1 MRARIW
7 PFLIVLIGAQ
17 VAPAQTSVPVEQEPH
32 HHVEWKNEFV
42 EVFHVILPAGES
54 TLFHTHSRD
63 RVAVDLTST
72 MLALQKWN
80 KPEEQPER
88 SIPGD
93 ISAAANADAPYTH
106 RLRNAGPATYEVVDV
121 EFLQRAEHPSEKA
134 AASVVAENPS
144 ARVYKWNLAAGAAT
158 TAHSHELPYA
168 LLSVTN
174 LRLKTTAPDGTTT
187 IEDVKAGDVRWI
199 NSKAVHTLTN
209 AGSIDGQIVEI
220 EMK

>member
-1 MRARIW
+1 MRAHFW
-7 PFLIVLIGAQ
+7 PVLIVLLGAK
-17 VAPAQTSVPVEQEPH
+17 ATPAQTPVPVEKEPH
-32 HHVEWKNEFV
+32 HHLQLKNEFV
-42 EVFHVILPAGES
+42 EVIHVVLPAGES

-72 MLALQKWN
+72 MLALQKLN
-80 KPEEQPER
+80 EPEEQPER

-93 ISAAANADAPYTH
+93 ISARANADAPYTH
-106 RLRNAGPATYEVVDV
+106 RLRNVGPTTYEVIDV
-121 EFLQRAEHPSEKA
+121 EFLQRPEHPSEKT

-144 ARVYKWNLAAGAAT
+144 ARVYKWNLAAGGAT

-168 LLSVTN
+168 LLAVTN
-174 LRLKTTAPDGTTT
+174 LRLKTTAPDGTST
-187 IEDVKAGDVRWI
+187 IDDVKAGDVRWV

-209 AGSIDGQIVEI
+209 AGSSDGQIVEI